1 MAVTGLGGVTA
12 ASSTAAIQGL
22 GQDDFLK
29 ILLTQLTYQDPLK
42 PLDNQ
47 QFIAQMAQFTALE
60 QTRQLNT
67 GMDTVLSLQATNQA
81 VSLISRTVEVATVS
95 GSKVGQVT
103 TVGFNSGSPV
113 LTVKMSDGSLLT
125 DLTLSQISIIR

>member
-1 MAVTGLGGVTA
+1 MAVTGLGGVSAT
-12 ASSTAAIQGL
+12 SSTTSVQGL

-67 GMDTVLSLQATNQA
+67 GMDSSLSLQTTNQA
-81 VSLISRTVEVATVS
+81 VSLISRTVEVSTVS
-95 GSKVGQVT
+95 GAKVGQVT

>member
-12 ASSTAAIQGL
+12 TSSTASIQGL

-67 GMDTVLSLQATNQA
+67 GMDTVLSLQTTNQA

>member
-12 ASSTAAIQGL
+12 TASTAAVQGL
-22 GQDDFLK
+22 GQDDCLK

-95 GSKVGQVT
+95 GSRVGQVT
-103 TVGFNSGSPV
+103 TVGFNSGNPV

-125 DLTLSQISIIR
+125 DLTLSQISIVR

>member
-1 MAVTGLGGVTA
+1 MAVTGLGGVA
-12 ASSTAAIQGL
+12 ATSSTASVQGL

-67 GMDTVLSLQATNQA
+67 GMDTALSLQTTNQA
-81 VSLISRTVEVATVS
+81 VSLISRTVEVSTVS

-103 TVGFNSGSPV
+103 TVGFNSGNPV
-113 LTVKMSDGSLLT
+113 LTVKMNDGSLLT

>member
-1 MAVTGLGGVTA
+1 MAVTGLGGVAT
-12 ASSTAAIQGL
+12 STTPAIQGL
-22 GQDDFLK
+22 GQEDFLK

-60 QTRQLNT
+60 QTRQLNS
-67 GMDTVLSLQATNQA
+67 GMDTLLTLQATNQA
-81 VSLISRTVEVATVS
+81 VSLLNRTVEVATVS

-103 TVGFNSGSPV
+103 TVSFSNGSPS
-113 LTVKMSDGSLLT
+113 LTVKMADGSLLT
-125 DLTLSQISIIR
+125 DLSMSQISIVR